1 MREIRFTMAN
11 NSKNDEFPTIR
22 LDDEDR
28 RDYQKKRH
36 PSPSSAASS
45 PSSLTSSS
53 SNASASSGGNGI
65 WITLVALIAL
75 TACGGS
81 YYLFTLLQQQSAAAQ
96 AAEKRIVQLEN
107 KLSATGEE
115 IGESTVALQV
125 KVTEL
130 SNKTNELWEQMD
142 KLWASAWRRNQK
154 EIADL
159 GDRVG
164 NVQSALKKDID
175 AVSQNVAAQTAAA
188 GSLKNQ
194 LASLADELLAVN
206 VQLEQALNDKQR
218 AQSDV
223 KNLTDKL
230 SVLEQ
235 RNATLSGRIS
245 NLENEIRDMATKLV
259 TKSGGATGA
268 SPQSVPLPSNG

>member
-1 MREIRFTMAN
+1 MAN

-22 LDDEDR
+22 LDEEDR
-28 RDYQKKRH
+28 RDYQTKRQAA
-36 PSPSSAASS
+36 PSKATPPPSS
-45 PSSLTSSS
+45 PSA
-53 SNASASSGGNGI
+53 NRQPENSGSGNGV
-65 WITLVALIAL
+65 WVVLVALIAL
-75 TACGGS
+75 AACGGC
-81 YYLFTLLQQQSAAAQ
+81 YYLYTMLEQQKAVAEQ
-96 AAEKRIVQLEN
+96 AEKRIMQLEN

-159 GDRVG
+159 GDRVS
-164 NVQSALKKDID
+164 NVQTALNKNVSAISDDVK
-175 AVSQNVAAQTAAA
+175 SQAAA
-188 GSLKNQ
+188 IGSVKNQ

-206 VQLEQALNDKQR
+206 VQLEQATSDKQS
-218 AQSDV
+218 AQQRV
-223 KNLTDKL
+223 RNLTDKL

-235 RNATLSGRIS
+235 RNTTLSGRITS
-245 NLENEIRDMATKLV
+245 LENEIREIATKV
-259 TKSGGATGA
+259 VSSGSASGGAG
-268 SPQSVPLPSNG
+268 SPPSPAGS

>member
-1 MREIRFTMAN
+1 MAN

-22 LDDEDR
+22 LDEEDR
-28 RDYQKKRH
+28 RDYQTKRQASPSKSATPSSSLSSST
-36 PSPSSAASS
+36 PSPA
-45 PSSLTSSS
+45 PT
-53 SNASASSGGNGI
+53 SGGSGI
-65 WITLVALIAL
+65 WMVLVALIAFA
-75 TACGGS
+75 ACGGC
-81 YYLFTLLQQQSAAAQ
+81 YYLYTLLQQQKVVAQ
-96 AAEKRIVQLEN
+96 EAEKRILQLEN

-130 SNKTNELWEQMD
+130 TNKTNELWEQMD

-164 NVQSALKKDID
+164 NVQNALNKNISG
-175 AVSQNVAAQTAAA
+175 VSDDVKTQAAA
-188 GSLKNQ
+188 VGSVKNQ

-206 VQLEQALNDKQR
+206 VQLEQALSDKQS
-218 AQSDV
+218 AQKDV
-223 KNLTDKL
+223 RNLSDKL

-235 RNATLSGRIS
+235 RNTTLSGRITS
-245 NLENEIRDMATKLV
+245 LENEIREIATKV
-259 TKSGGATGA
+259 VSRSGSGGTTPNGANSSGAT
-268 SPQSVPLPSNG
+268 PQ

>member
-1 MREIRFTMAN
+1 MAN

-22 LDDEDR
+22 LDEEDR
-28 RDYQKKRH
+28 RDYQTKRQAT
-36 PSPSSAASS
+36 PANASPSN
-45 PSSLTSSS
+45 SSLS
-53 SNASASSGGNGI
+53 SNAAPANSGGGNGI
-65 WITLVALIAL
+65 WLTLIALIAL
-75 TACGGS
+75 AACGGC
-81 YYLFTLLQQQSAAAQ
+81 YYLYTLLEQQKTIAQ
-96 AAEKRIVQLEN
+96 EADKRIVQLEN

-130 SNKTNELWEQMD
+130 TNKTNELWEQMD

-159 GDRVG
+159 GDRVSS
-164 NVQSALKKDID
+164 VQTSLDKSI
-175 AVSQNVAAQTAAA
+175 VGVADDVKAQTAVI

-206 VQLEQALNDKQR
+206 VQLEQALGDKQS
-218 AQSDV
+218 AQQDV
-223 KNLTDKL
+223 RTLTDKL

-235 RNATLSGRIS
+235 RNTTLSGRIAS
-245 NLENEIRDMATKLV
+245 LENEIRDIATKV
-259 TKSGGATGA
+259 VSRSSNSAA
-268 SPQSVPLPSNG
+268 PSPSSPSAGTP

>member
-1 MREIRFTMAN
+1 MAN

-22 LDDEDR
+22 LDEEDR
-28 RDYQKKRH
+28 RDYQTKRKAAPSKPSTTPSSTPSS
-36 PSPSSAASS
+36 PSPSS
-45 PSSLTSSS
+45 
-53 SNASASSGGNGI
+53 NGGGNGI
-65 WITLVALIAL
+65 WVTLVAIVAL
-75 TACGGS
+75 AACGGC
-81 YYLFTLLQQQSAAAQ
+81 YYLYTLLEQQKAVADQ
-96 AAEKRIVQLEN
+96 AEKRIMQLEN

-164 NVQSALKKDID
+164 NVQTALNKNIGS
-175 AVSQNVAAQTAAA
+175 VSDDVNAQAAA
-188 GSLKNQ
+188 IGSVKNQ

-206 VQLEQALNDKQR
+206 VQLEQAANDKQS
-218 AQSDV
+218 AQQSV
-223 KNLTDKL
+223 RNLSDKL

-235 RNATLSGRIS
+235 RNTTLSGRLTS
-245 NLENEIRDMATKLV
+245 LENEIREIATKV
-259 TKSGGATGA
+259 VSRSGASGGSGSAPATAGT
-268 SPQSVPLPSNG
+268 Q

>member
-1 MREIRFTMAN
+1 M
-11 NSKNDEFPTIR
+11 
-22 LDDEDR
+22 
-28 RDYQKKRH
+28 
-36 PSPSSAASS
+36 
-45 PSSLTSSS
+45 
-53 SNASASSGGNGI
+53 
-65 WITLVALIAL
+65 
-75 TACGGS
+75 
-81 YYLFTLLQQQSAAAQ
+81 
-96 AAEKRIVQLEN
+96 QLEN

-164 NVQSALKKDID
+164 NVQTALNKNIGS
-175 AVSQNVAAQTAAA
+175 VSDDVNAQAAA
-188 GSLKNQ
+188 IGSVKNQ

-206 VQLEQALNDKQR
+206 VQLEQAANDKQS
-218 AQSDV
+218 AQQSV
-223 KNLTDKL
+223 RNLSDKL

-235 RNATLSGRIS
+235 RNTTLSGRLTS
-245 NLENEIRDMATKLV
+245 LENEIREIATKV
-259 TKSGGATGA
+259 VSRSGASGGSGSAPATAGT
-268 SPQSVPLPSNG
+268 Q

>member
-1 MREIRFTMAN
+1 MSN

-22 LDDEDR
+22 LDEEDR
-28 RDYQKKRH
+28 RDYQAKRQAAPVKNTAATSAGSANSSK
-36 PSPSSAASS
+36 PSVQ
-45 PSSLTSSS
+45 
-53 SNASASSGGNGI
+53 SSGNGVWLSLVTI
-65 WITLVALIAL
+65 VALA
-75 TACGGS
+75 ACGGC
-81 YYLFTLLQQQSAAAQ
+81 YYLFTLLQQQQSIAEQ
-96 AAEKRIVQLEN
+96 AEKRIVQLEN

-164 NVQSALKKDID
+164 NVQTALSKDISASKAD
-175 AVSQNVAAQTAAA
+175 IESQSARI

-194 LASLADELLAVN
+194 LTSLADELLAVN
-206 VQLEQALNDKQR
+206 VQLEQATTDKNS
-218 AQSDV
+218 AQQTV
-223 KNLTDKL
+223 RNLSDKL

-235 RNATLSGRIS
+235 RNTTLSGRITS
-245 NLENEIRDMATKLV
+245 LENEIREIATKV
-259 TKSGGATGA
+259 VSRPSGSTGSTT
-268 SPQSVPLPSNG
+268 SP